1 MKIEKSSKTTWETL
15 IWNMPLYQLL
25 KKRKVQKLLLNV
37 AVEPTANTSIMKFK
51 ATDVG
56 LDNTKRITK
65 KQCNEAFS
73 TRIRGSG

>member
-1 MKIEKSSKTTWETL
+1 MGNF
-15 IWNMPLYQLL
+15 NMEYASLSAPE
-25 KKRKVQKLLLNV
+25 KRKVQKLLLNV

-51 ATDVG
+51 AKDVG